1 MNYDNFIKN
10 NCGDII
16 ILDGYTK
23 RYKDDT
29 TIRCQAHLSEYDSD
43 VLITIGLNQRDDSN
57 LSFEKVIAFIP
68 FIRNLIKMRGYNNG
82 KCNVKYGMAYIKWFP
97 NQIYNDKPCTYVIAY
112 LGNNPT
118 SSNWGAKIEMFDH
131 DLKL

>member
-10 NCGDII
+10 NCGDIT
-16 ILDGYTK
+16 ILDGST
-23 RYKDDT
+23 RPQYKDAT
-29 TIRCQAHLSEYDSD
+29 SIRCRVHLSKYDAD
-43 VLITIGLNQRDDSN
+43 GLITIDQRDGEN
-57 LSFEKVIAFIP
+57 LSFEKVISFIP
-68 FIRNLIKMRGYNNG
+68 LIRNLIKMRGYNNG

>member
-10 NCGDII
+10 NCGDIT
-16 ILDGYTK
+16 ILDGSTRP
-23 RYKDDT
+23 RYKDAT
-29 TIRCQAHLSEYDSD
+29 SIRCRVHLSKYDAD
-43 VLITIGLNQRDDSN
+43 GLITIDQRDGEN

-68 FIRNLIKMRGYNNG
+68 LIRNLIKMRGYNNG

-118 SSNWGAKIEMFDH
+118 SSNWAAKIEMFDCF
-131 DLKL
+131 